1 MATPALTAE
10 KIEELRALHGRI
22 EVVEGRKP
30 AATAGNPDPATP
42 WAVVYKKPS
51 RATYKR
57 FRAMSHRPESIA
69 DAQEMLARACCV
81 WPETAAGFDALLE
94 DFPGIPEGSGKAL
107 GDLAGMSADETG
119 KL

>member
-1 MATPALTAE
+1 MATPALTPE
-10 KIEELRALHGRI
+10 KIEELRAAHGRI
-22 EVVEGRKP
+22 EVVNAKNGAWQVVYRKP
-30 AATAGNPDPATP
+30 T
-42 WAVVYKKPS
+42 
-51 RATYKR
+51 RAEYRR
-57 FRAMSHRPESIA
+57 FRAMSHRPEAIA

-81 WPETAAGFDALLE
+81 HPAPATAFDALLE